1 MRMPVLPLAFIALL
15 SGGVPFALAQ
25 QDALGGFQHDSSQ
38 PIEISSDA
46 LEVRQQE
53 QTAVFTGAVDARQ
66 GDVRMQAE
74 RLIVSYDPD
83 QSDGGDTGAIR
94 RVRAEGNVF
103 ISSRTETAEGNWAEY
118 DVATGTIVMG
128 DDVAL
133 TQGPQNVLVGGK
145 LRIDLNS
152 GFARIESGGVRT
164 DGSRGRVEAIFSPAS
179 AN

>member
-1 MRMPVLPLAFIALL
+1 MRTPVLSLALIALL
-15 SGGVPFALAQ
+15 AGGVTTAYAQ
-25 QDALGGFQHDSSQ
+25 QEALGGFQHDSSQ

-83 QSDGGDTGAIR
+83 QSDGSDTGAIR
-94 RVRAEGNVF
+94 SVRAEGNVF
-103 ISSRTETAEGNWAEY
+103 ISSKTETAEGDWAQY
-118 DVATGTIVMG
+118 DVASGSIVMG

-133 TQGPQNVLVGGK
+133 TQGPQNVLVGGS

-152 GFARIESGGVRT
+152 GFARIESGGIRS
-164 DGSRGRVEAIFSPAS
+164 DGSRGRVEAIFSPSS